1 VDDNDLIGSLVQE
14 FLVDQNYVVLVATD
28 GLKALELA
36 ASYERPVDLL
46 LTDLEMPGMSGLE
59 LAANLKT
66 IYPALSV
73 LFMSG
78 RAEGPSDETDE
89 SFLPKPFGRK
99 TLLHKVRATL
109 R

>member
-1 VDDNDLIGSLVQE
+1 
-14 FLVDQNYVVLVATD
+14 LVASD

-46 LTDLEMPGMSGLE
+46 LTDLEMPGLSGLE
-59 LAANLKT
+59 LAANLRA
-66 IYPALSV
+66 IYPALAV

-78 RAEGPSDETDE
+78 RAEGPSNETGD

-99 TLLHKVRATL
+99 TLLHNVRAAL